1 MKVKSQVPL
10 HPAFEAGQK
19 WRMEGVTCHI
29 GEVGKTLV
37 NYKLLKDNVVRAPNS
52 LGNQAVLAKHLTA
65 KRAVLVR
72 G

>member
-29 GEVGKTLV
+29 GPVGKTLV
-37 NYKLLKDNVVRAPNS
+37 TYKLLKDNVVRAPNS
-52 LGNQAVLAKHLTA
+52 LGNQIVLAKHLQA
-65 KRAVLVR
+65 KQAVLMR
-72 G
+72 A

>member
-1 MKVKSQVPL
+1 MNLKSQVPL

-37 NYKLLKDNVVRAPNS
+37 NYKLLKDNVVRGSNS
-52 LGNQAVLAKHLTA
+52 LGNQAVLAKYLAA
-65 KRAVLVR
+65 KQAVLMR